1 MAQWEM
7 LILVGENFEIHE
19 LDLEKTSCQ
28 KVP

>member
-7 LILVGENFEIHE
+7 LILVKENIEIHE
-19 LDLEKTSCQ
+19 LDLEKNSCQ